1 MGSLFDNPIINQ
13 VNNAINSQSPNGI
26 TSSPVSFRAGRVKN
40 IILDSSNEKFP
51 QFGEWNGLG
60 IIEYQDITTP
70 STVLSPAKPYFG
82 NIKTLPLIDEIVWI
96 VTLPSNTLNGI
107 PVEGLGVTTQ
117 GFTTNVNDYYI
128 IPTALWNHPHHNAF
142 PNQPNQ
148 LPESQRKDYRQ
159 TTIGNVRRVTD
170 QSTEIN
176 LGKTFIERSNIH
188 PLLPFEGDTI
198 YEGRWGNSIRF
209 GSTIK
214 TKPPLVASLNNWST
228 GNSISGDPI
237 TILRNGQGKQNDE
250 GWIPVTEDIN
260 NDESS
265 IYLTSTQKIPLK
277 SSSTNYSSYNNNP
290 PINPGL
296 YEGKQVIIN
305 SGRLVFNST
314 DDHIL
319 LSSNKSINLNSQNG
333 LNVDTNTAIFQTQNI
348 YLGSKSATEPLLLG
362 NKTAALLKELIINLQ
377 AFMQVASTQVSTA
390 PGVPLGPL
398 NAAANNMSLILQN
411 LDADYLTSGTGDIR
425 SKNNFTI

>member
-1 MGSLFDNPIINQ
+1 MGSLIDNPIINQ
-13 VNNAINSQSPNGI
+13 VNNAVNSQSPNGI
-26 TSSPVSFRAGRVKN
+26 TATPVSFRAGRVKN
-40 IILDSSNEKFP
+40 IILDSSNEKFQ

-70 STVLSPAKPYFG
+70 STILAPAKPYFG

-107 PVEGLGVTTQ
+107 PVEGLGVTTR

-142 PNQPNQ
+142 PDQPNQ

-176 LGKTFIERSNIH
+176 LGNTFIERSNIH

-209 GSTIK
+209 GSTVK
-214 TKPPLVASLNNWST
+214 TKPPLVDSLNNWST

-237 TILRNGQGKQNDE
+237 IILRNGQGQQGNN
-250 GWIPVTEDIN
+250 GWIPITENIN

-277 SSSTNYSSYNNNP
+277 PSSTNYSSYKNYP

-314 DDHIL
+314 NDHIL

-362 NKTAALLKELIINLQ
+362 NQTVALLEKLITNLQ
-377 AFMQVASTQVSTA
+377 AFMQVASTATST
-390 PGVPLGPL
+390 PDGTGLVPL
-398 NAAANNMSLILQN
+398 NAAANNMNLILYELESN
-411 LDADYLTSGTGDIR
+411 LNNIKSP
-425 SKNNFTI
+425 NNFTT

>member
-1 MGSLFDNPIINQ
+1 MVAKFGFSSLNQNLNQNINNGFGILQAINQ
-13 VNNAINSQSPNGI
+13 IGLIQAV
-26 TSSPVSFRAGRVKN
+26 RVLS
-40 IILDSSNEKFP
+40 IVLDENHLRFNEL
-51 QFGEWNGLG
+51 GGWNGLG
-60 IIEYQDITTP
+60 TIEYELVNNPLPNPKPATAKPLYSNNKKFPLVNEIVY
-70 STVLSPAKPYFG
+70 VLS
-82 NIKTLPLIDEIVWI
+82 LP
-96 VTLPSNTLNGI
+96 NNNLN
-107 PVEGLGVTTQ
+107 VFSTSTT
-117 GFTTNVNDYYI
+117 DYYLDVVS
-128 IPTALWNHPHHNAF
+128 LWNHCHHNGYPTF
-142 PNQPNQ
+142 PNE
-148 LPESQRKDYRQ
+148 LPLSQQKDYLQ
-159 TTIGNVRRVTD
+159 TQVGNVRRVTD
-170 QSTEIN
+170 QSTEIF
-176 LGKTFIERSNIH
+176 LGNTFIERSNIH

-214 TKPPLVASLNNWST
+214 TKPPIITSLNNWST
-228 GNSISGDPI
+228 GNSVSGDPI
-237 TILRNGQGKQNDE
+237 IILRNGQGQQNDE
-250 GWIPVTEDIN
+250 GWIPVTENIN

-277 SSSTNYSSYNNNP
+277 SSSTNYSSYKNYP

-296 YEGKQVIIN
+296 YEGKQILIN

-314 DDHIL
+314 NDHIL

-333 LNVDTNTAIFQTQNI
+333 LNVDTNVATFQTQNI

-411 LDADYLTSGTGDIR
+411 LDADYLTSGIGDIR
-425 SKNNFTI
+425 SKNNFTT